1 MSLCVSVLLKLMNAV
16 SGRCAVGSARV
27 VPGRCAVNAAFL
39 CTFLLLLAGCGSS
52 ADPESWEEAEAAGS
66 VRQNFMNACM
76 EGIELAANS
85 GASGGEAEV
94 LAVSVGE
101 EYCGCVFDRYRND
114 WEYDEFRALDS
125 ALRLNPDP
133 SDLDSQDVDP
143 SVAVSWEKSQN
154 IMSNCAR
161 KSET

>member
-52 ADPESWEEAEAAGS
+52 ADPKTWEEADAAGS
-66 VRQNFMNACM
+66 VRQNFMNAC
-76 EGIELAANS
+76 IASSELVANS
-85 GASGGEAEV
+85 GASGEAEV
-94 LAVSVGE
+94 LAVNVYE
-101 EYCGCVFDRYRND
+101 EYCGCVFARYRED
-114 WEYDEFRALDS
+114 LEYDEFLELES

-133 SDLDSQDVDP
+133 RALDNQDAHP
-143 SVAVSWEKSQN
+143 TAAASWKKTQDIRN
-154 IMSNCAR
+154 NCAR